1 MTERRYI
8 VRRIFDVVA
17 VLTAAPVIL
26 PVCLLLMI
34 LIRRD
39 SEGGALFVQQRVGRH
54 QQPFRLYKL
63 RTMAHDTG
71 DHPSHHVGIAYV
83 TRIGRFLRRT
93 KLDELPQLWNIL
105 KGDMTFVGPR
115 PCLPSQRDVIELRAA
130 RDLFDVLPG
139 ITGPAQIRNIDM
151 ASPSLM
157 VRVEADYFGMATARS
172 DLVIV
177 LRTLLGAG
185 GGDPVGKRG

>member
-1 MTERRYI
+1 MTEPRYVI
-8 VRRIFDVVA
+8 QRIFDVLI
-17 VLTAAPVIL
+17 VLASAPVVVPL
-26 PVCLLLMI
+26 CLLLTV

-39 SEGGALFVQQRVGRH
+39 SEGRALFVQRRVGRH
-54 QQPFRLYKL
+54 QRPFRLFKL

-71 DHPSHHVGIAYV
+71 DHPSHHVAIAHV

-105 KGDMTFVGPR
+105 RGDMTFVGPR

-130 RDLFDVLPG
+130 HNLFDFLPG

-151 ASPSLM
+151 ARPSLM

-172 DLVIV
+172 DLVII
-177 LRTLLGAG
+177 LRTLFGAG
-185 GGDPVGKRG
+185 GGDAVGKAS

>member
-8 VRRIFDVVA
+8 VHRILDVVVVVA
-17 VLTAAPVIL
+17 AAPLVV
-26 PVCLLLMI
+26 PVCLVLMI

-54 QQPFRLYKL
+54 QQPFRLFKL

-71 DHPSHHVGIAYV
+71 DHPSHHVAIAHV
-83 TRIGRFLRRT
+83 TRIGGFLRRT

-130 RDLFDVLPG
+130 RNLFDVLPG
-139 ITGPAQIRNIDM
+139 ITGPAQIRKIDM
-151 ASPSLM
+151 ARPSLM

-172 DLVIV
+172 DLLII

-185 GGDPVGKRG
+185 GGDTVGKAG

>member
-8 VRRIFDVVA
+8 LQRVADVLI
-17 VLTAAPVIL
+17 VLAAAPVVV
-26 PVCLLLMI
+26 PVCAALMI

-39 SEGGALFVQQRVGRH
+39 SEGRALFIQQRVGRH
-54 QQPFRLYKL
+54 QQPFRLFKL

-71 DHPSHHVGIAYV
+71 DHPSHHLSFAHV

-115 PCLPSQRDVIELRAA
+115 PCLPSQREVIDLRAA
-130 RDLFDVLPG
+130 HGLFDVLPG
-139 ITGPAQIRNIDM
+139 ITGPAQVRNIDM
-151 ASPSLM
+151 AHPSRM
-157 VRVEADYFGMATARS
+157 VGVEADYFNGATAKS
-172 DLVIV
+172 DLLII
-177 LRTLLGAG
+177 LRTVLGAG
-185 GGDPVGKRG
+185 GGDAVGKSG